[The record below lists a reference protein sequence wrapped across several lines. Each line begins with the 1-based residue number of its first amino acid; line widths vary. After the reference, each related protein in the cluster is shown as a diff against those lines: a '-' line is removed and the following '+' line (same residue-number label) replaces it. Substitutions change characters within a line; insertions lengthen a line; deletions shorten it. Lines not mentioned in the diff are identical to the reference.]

1 MRRHLLNQAGDTLVE
16 VAMAISILSVILVT
30 AYSVANTSAE
40 TGLQARERTEAT
52 QLAQSQAELL
62 RSWRDYDVSNSI
74 PLSGFFNALQS
85 NCQAGA
91 GCTISE
97 TYNPLTNSSSFQAA
111 PSGLA
116 VTNGLYHIQVVSSV
130 SGVPVN
136 RVDNK
141 IIIEWA
147 SNRGDWNTAD
157 GNTTE
162 VDFTLVDTSN
172 YNPLDCSSDE
182 EECL

>member
-1 MRRHLLNQAGDTLVE
+1 MSRRLLNQAGDTLVE

-62 RSWRDYDVSNSI
+62 RSWRDYDVSQPSPDLQDAFFT
-74 PLSGFFNALQS
+74 PLSSCTATTP
-85 NCQAGA
+85 
-91 GCTISE
+91 CTISE
-97 TYNPLTNSSSFQAA
+97 
-111 PSGLA
+111 PSGPGSFEATLTGNA
-116 VTNGLYHIQVVSSV
+116 VTNGLFHIQVISSV
-130 SGVPVN
+130 SGVPEN

-141 IIIEWA
+141 IIIEWD
-147 SNRGDWNTAD
+147 SNRGSWNTAN
-157 GNTTE
+157 GNTSE

-172 YNPLDCSSDE
+172 YNPLNCTSDE
-182 EECL
+182 ENCP